1 MEVCAPVD
9 KMHLEAAFCHLR
21 VVSWVSGVSPVGI
34 VLGGS
39 LSHLAQ

>member
-1 MEVCAPVD
+1 MLPVD
-9 KMHLEAAFCHLR
+9 KSDLEASFHHHR

-34 VLGGS
+34 VLGDS